1 MDYHISFHNKRIYEF
16 YQEHKNIDIESM
28 NLVLIDILERLYQD
42 INPVLTTNLASQLIE
57 NMRTLQTQMNTM
69 NDSFMKS
76 HTELSTNFVVKFMEF
91 KKEYIEDLKMI
102 LTNTTAEKIAPI
114 IKQHNES
121 LLDKTTLLITDLIP
135 KNNDVL
141 SREISQS
148 MKELH
153 STINSD
159 TTNLIKNSVNKES
172 LEKFIAE
179 LDEKF
184 TKSLVSTQSIMNS
197 IITSSEQRL
206 DTRITDI
213 RSTTEQKFTEMR
225 DISTSNNS
233 SQSQL
238 QSTISDLLKKMENS
252 SSKGKISENLL
263 YNIITPLY
271 PTAEITSVGTT
282 KETGDIMM
290 NRKDKPTILLENKN
304 YDKNVNTE
312 EVKKFLRDVE
322 TQNCCGIM
330 IAQHSGIAN
339 KENFQIELYKKN
351 VVVYLHNVE
360 YDADKIKVAID
371 IIDHFKSQLTE
382 IETGTDTFTIEKHI
396 LDDIN
401 SEYQVFITQKITHI
415 KTIKEFNQKL
425 LSQIEEINIP
435 SLEQFLHKN
444 YSISISTSQDVCEFC
459 SKSFK
464 SQRALSAHL
473 RGCMKKTESK
483 TNTVIENIVFKS

>member
-1 MDYHISFHNKRIYEF
+1 MDYHISFHNKKIYEF

-28 NLVLIDILERLYQD
+28 NLVLIDILDTLYQE

-57 NMRTLQTQMNTM
+57 NMRSLQTQMNIM

-76 HTELSTNFVVKFMEF
+76 QTELNTNFVVKFMEF

-102 LTNTTAEKIAPI
+102 LTNTTSEKIAPI

-121 LLDKTTLLITDLIP
+121 LLDKTKLLITDLIP
-135 KNNDVL
+135 KNNDIL
-141 SREISQS
+141 SKEISLS

-153 STINSD
+153 STINND
-159 TTNLIKNSVNKES
+159 TTKFIKNSVNKES
-172 LEKFIAE
+172 LEKFVSE

-184 TKSLVSTQSIMNS
+184 IKTLVNSQTMMNTL
-197 IITSSEQRL
+197 ITSSEQRL
-206 DTRITDI
+206 DTRINDI
-213 RSTTEQKFTEMR
+213 RTTTEQKLSEIK
-225 DISTSNNS
+225 DISTSNNG

-238 QSTISDLLKKMENS
+238 QTTISDLLKKMENS

-263 YNIITPLY
+263 YNIIIPLY
-271 PTAEITSVGTT
+271 PTAEISSVGTT

-290 NRKDKPTILLENKN
+290 YRKDKPTILLENKN

-312 EVKKFLRDVE
+312 EVKKFIRDVE
-322 TQNCCGIM
+322 TQNCCGVM
-330 IAQHSGIAN
+330 LAQHSGIAN
-339 KENFQIELYKKN
+339 KENYQIELYKKN

-360 YDADKIKVAID
+360 YDPYKIKVAID

-382 IETGTDTFTIEKHI
+382 IESGIDTLTIEKHI

-401 SEYQVFITQKITHI
+401 TEYQLFITQKFTHI

-435 SLEQFLHKN
+435 SLEQILHKN
-444 YSISISTSQDVCEFC
+444 YSISTSTSQDICEFC

-473 RGCMKKTESK
+473 RGCMKKVETK
-483 TNTVIENIVFKS
+483 TNPVIENIVFKS

>member
-1 MDYHISFHNKRIYEF
+1 MDYHISFHNKKIYEF

-28 NLVLIDILERLYQD
+28 NLVLIDILDTLYQE

-57 NMRTLQTQMNTM
+57 NMRSLQTQMNIM
-69 NDSFMKS
+69 NDSFTKS
-76 HTELSTNFVVKFMEF
+76 QTELNTNFVVKFMEF

-102 LTNTTAEKIAPI
+102 LTNTTSEKIAPI

-121 LLDKTTLLITDLIP
+121 LLDKTKLLITDLIP
-135 KNNDVL
+135 KNNDIL
-141 SREISQS
+141 SKEISLS

-153 STINSD
+153 STINND
-159 TTNLIKNSVNKES
+159 TTKFIKNSVNKES
-172 LEKFIAE
+172 LEKFVSE

-184 TKSLVSTQSIMNS
+184 IKTLVNSQTMMNTL
-197 IITSSEQRL
+197 ITSSEQRL
-206 DTRITDI
+206 DTRINDI
-213 RSTTEQKFTEMR
+213 RTTTEQKLSEIK
-225 DISTSNNS
+225 DISTSNNG

-238 QSTISDLLKKMENS
+238 QTTISDLLKKMENS

-263 YNIITPLY
+263 YNIIIPLY
-271 PTAEITSVGTT
+271 PTAEISSVGTT
-282 KETGDIMM
+282 KETGDIMIH
-290 NRKDKPTILLENKN
+290 RKDKPTILLENKN

-312 EVKKFLRDVE
+312 EVKKFIRDVE
-322 TQNCCGIM
+322 TQNCCGVM
-330 IAQHSGIAN
+330 LAQHSGIAN
-339 KENFQIELYKKN
+339 KENYQIELYKKN

-360 YDADKIKVAID
+360 YDPYKIKVAID

-382 IETGTDTFTIEKHI
+382 IESGIDTLTIEKHI

-401 SEYQVFITQKITHI
+401 TEYQLFITQKFTHI

-435 SLEQFLHKN
+435 SLEQILHKN
-444 YSISISTSQDVCEFC
+444 YSISTSTSQDICEFC

-473 RGCMKKTESK
+473 RGCMKKVETK
-483 TNTVIENIVFKS
+483 TNPVIENIVFKS

>member
-1 MDYHISFHNKRIYEF
+1 MDYHISFHNKKIHDF

-28 NLVLIDILERLYQD
+28 NLVLIDILDRLYQD
-42 INPVLTTNLASQLIE
+42 INPVLTANLASQLIE

-69 NDSFMKS
+69 NDSFTKS
-76 HTELSTNFVVKFMEF
+76 QSELSTNFVVKFMEF

-114 IKQHNES
+114 IKQYNES
-121 LLDKTTLLITDLIP
+121 LLDKTKLLITDLIP

-141 SREISQS
+141 SKEISQC

-153 STINSD
+153 STINMD

-172 LEKFIAE
+172 LEKFISE

-184 TKSLVSTQSIMNS
+184 TKTLVNSQSMMNN

-206 DTRITDI
+206 DSRITDM
-213 RSTTEQKFTEMR
+213 RTTTEQKFTEMR
-225 DISTSNNS
+225 DISTLNNT

-238 QSTISDLLKKMENS
+238 QCTISDLLKKMENS

-263 YNIITPLY
+263 FNIVSPLY
-271 PTAEITSVGTT
+271 PTAEISSVGTT

-290 NRKDKPTILLENKN
+290 HRKDKPTILLENKN
-304 YDKNVNTE
+304 YDKNVNTD
-312 EVKKFLRDVE
+312 EVKKFIRDVE

-330 IAQHSGIAN
+330 LAQHSGIAN
-339 KENFQIELYKKN
+339 KENYQIELYKKN
-351 VVVYLHNVE
+351 IVVYLHNVE
-360 YDADKIKVAID
+360 YDPDKIKVAID

-382 IETGTDTFTIEKHI
+382 IDSGTDTLTIEKHI

-401 SEYQVFITQKITHI
+401 TEYQLFITQKMTHI

-425 LSQIEEINIP
+425 LSQAEEFTIP
-435 SLEQFLHKN
+435 SLEQFLYKN
-444 YSISISTSQDVCEFC
+444 YSISTSTSQDVCEIC

-473 RGCMKKTESK
+473 RGCVKKVENK
-483 TNTVIENIVFKS
+483 VPPVIENIVFKS

>member
-1 MDYHISFHNKRIYEF
+1 MDYHISFHNKKIYEF

-28 NLVLIDILERLYQD
+28 NLVLIDILDTLYQE

-57 NMRTLQTQMNTM
+57 NMRSLQTQMNIM

-76 HTELSTNFVVKFMEF
+76 QTELNTNFVVKFMEF

-102 LTNTTAEKIAPI
+102 LTNTTSEKIAPI

-121 LLDKTTLLITDLIP
+121 LLDKTKLLITDLIP
-135 KNNDVL
+135 KNNDIL
-141 SREISQS
+141 SKEISLS

-153 STINSD
+153 STINND
-159 TTNLIKNSVNKES
+159 TTKFIKNSVNKES
-172 LEKFIAE
+172 LEKFVSE

-184 TKSLVSTQSIMNS
+184 IKTLVNSQTMMNTL
-197 IITSSEQRL
+197 ITSSEQRL
-206 DTRITDI
+206 DTRINDI
-213 RSTTEQKFTEMR
+213 RTTTEQKLSEIK
-225 DISTSNNS
+225 DISTSNNG

-238 QSTISDLLKKMENS
+238 QTTISDLLKKMENS

-263 YNIITPLY
+263 YNIIIPLY
-271 PTAEITSVGTT
+271 PTAEISSVGTT
-282 KETGDIMM
+282 KETGDIMIH
-290 NRKDKPTILLENKN
+290 RKDKPTILLENKN

-312 EVKKFLRDVE
+312 EVKKFIRDVE
-322 TQNCCGIM
+322 TQNCCGVM
-330 IAQHSGIAN
+330 LAQHSGIAN
-339 KENFQIELYKKN
+339 KENYQIELYKKN

-360 YDADKIKVAID
+360 YDPYKIKVAID

-382 IETGTDTFTIEKHI
+382 IESGIDTLTIEKHI

-401 SEYQVFITQKITHI
+401 TEYQLFITQKFTHI

-435 SLEQFLHKN
+435 SLEQILHKN
-444 YSISISTSQDVCEFC
+444 YSISTSTSQDICEFC

-473 RGCMKKTESK
+473 RGCMKKVETK
-483 TNTVIENIVFKS
+483 TNPVIENIVFKS